1 LGSPLFAA
9 VQSGNVEAV
18 SRLLALGALP
28 NEDTCWGGKC
38 PNVVHIAASNRDP
51 GMLKELLKYG
61 ADPTTSCYSCPSALM
76 AAVKSQSL
84 DAILMLIK
92 EGANVNEPDLFGRT
106 PLARAKD
113 SGLENATKTLSDLQ
127 AEESIPLER
136 LRSRLEKSVELLVSK
151 LLQPRDPGWD
161 LGINSHFPWTLWIRL
176 GRCLTLGNGRQN
188 GIIALEQILYSVEKC
203 ESPSEEDAAA
213 DRSNEHLL
221 AKLGPVLLSRSSCCY
236 CHEWESYKFHLC
248 EDCCDGVF
256 CENCIER
263 HELLFRNSTYSH
275 SVTEFPR
282 QLFCDVPEGQVAL
295 NEKTY
300 LSVQVWLEGLRGWT
314 AEL

>member
-1 LGSPLFAA
+1 MLGSPLFAA

-51 GMLKELLKYG
+51 GILKELLKYG

-136 LRSRLEKSVELLVSK
+136 LRCRLEKSVELLISK

-161 LGINSHFPWTLWIRL
+161 LGIYSHFPWTLWISL
-176 GRCLTLGNGRQN
+176 GRCLILGNDHQH
-188 GIIALEQILYSVEKC
+188 GIIALEQILFSVEKC
-203 ESPSEEDAAA
+203 ESPP
-213 DRSNEHLL
+213 
-221 AKLGPVLLSRSSCCY
+221 KWQSRSSCCY
-236 CHEWESYKFHLC
+236 CHEWYSHKFHLC

-256 CENCIER
+256 CENCIDR
-263 HELLFRNSTYSH
+263 HQLLFRNSTHSH
-275 SVTEFPR
+275 SVTKFPR
-282 QLFCDVPEGQVAL
+282 QLFCDVPEGHVAL
-295 NEKTY
+295 NENTY
-300 LSVQVWLEGLRGWT
+300 VPVQVWLEELRGWT
-314 AEL
+314 AKL